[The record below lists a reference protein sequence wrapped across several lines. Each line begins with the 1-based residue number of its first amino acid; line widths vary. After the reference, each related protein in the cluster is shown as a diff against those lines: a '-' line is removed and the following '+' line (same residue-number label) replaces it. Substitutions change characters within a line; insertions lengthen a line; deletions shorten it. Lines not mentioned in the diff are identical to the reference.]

1 VAVLASS
8 LLHSEHG
15 AATNACEAAIGKF
28 VSSFGVLS
36 IALVD
41 SQMPFCVFTEPMLS
55 NELVLKLNRSL
66 VSIQFE
72 TATED
77 RGVSV
82 RIC

>member
-1 VAVLASS
+1 MAVLASS

-15 AATNACEAAIGKF
+15 AAMNACEVAIGKF

-41 SQMPFCVFTEPMLS
+41 S
-55 NELVLKLNRSL
+55 ELVLKLCRSL